1 METRHFYFD
10 KHHVAGPRYFY
21 FDKYHTLLDWGLVLT
36 NKSIPEPEPK
46 TNYIQ
51 LDGVSGS
58 LDLTEA
64 LTGEVAYNDRTV
76 SATFSASCG
85 TYQEREAVRRRIAA
99 AIHGRK
105 VQIIEPDDPEH
116 YFLGRVTVKDG
127 TRHASYSTFTLEAV
141 CEPWRYALA
150 ESTRRVEVT
159 AGNPQ
164 DVVIENTGVKTLCP
178 DIQVEGAVTLTFEGG
193 TVDLATGAY
202 KVADIK
208 LRQGDNVVG
217 VSGTGAVTFTYRE
230 ATL

>member
-1 METRHFYFD
+1 MEMRHFYF
-10 KHHVAGPRYFY
+10 G
-21 FDKYHTLLDWGLVLT
+21 KYHTWNDWGLVLT
-36 NKSIPEPEPK
+36 DKSIPDPEPK

-58 LDLTEA
+58 LDITEA
-64 LTGEVAYNDRTV
+64 LTGEVAYNDRTIA
-76 SATFSASCG
+76 ATFSASCG
-85 TYQEREAVRRRIAA
+85 NYQEREAVRRQMAA

-116 YFLGRVTVKDG
+116 YFLGRVTIKDG
-127 TRHASYSTFTLEAV
+127 TRHASYSTFTLEAI
-141 CEPWRYALA
+141 CEPWRYAME

-159 AGNPQ
+159 AANPQ
-164 DVVIENTGVKTLCP
+164 DVVFHNSGVKTLCP

-193 TVDLATGAY
+193 TVDLQTGTY

-208 LRQGDNVVG
+208 LRHGDSVVG
-217 VSGTGAVTFTYRE
+217 VSGAGAVTFTYRE

>member
-1 METRHFYFD
+1 MEKKHFLFDERHTREERHFYFD
-10 KHHVAGPRYFY
+10 R
-21 FDKYHTLLDWGLVLT
+21 YHTFYDWGLVLT
-36 NKSIPEPEPK
+36 DKSLPEPEPK

-64 LTGEVAYNDRTV
+64 LTGEVAYADRIV
-76 SATFSASCG
+76 SATFSASYG
-85 TYQEREAVRRRIAA
+85 SYQWREAMRRQIVAA
-99 AIHGRK
+99 LHGRK

-141 CEPWRYALA
+141 CEPWRYARE

-159 AGNPQ
+159 ASKPQ
-164 DVVIENTGVKTLCP
+164 DVVIVNSGVKTLCP
-178 DIQVEGAVTLTFEGG
+178 DIQVEGTVKLTFDGAS
-193 TVDLATGAY
+193 VDLTTGSY

-208 LRQGDNVVG
+208 LRQGSNVVG
-217 VSGTGAVTFTYRE
+217 VSGSGTVTFTYRE

>member
-1 METRHFYFD
+1 METRHFCFD
-10 KHHVAGPRYFY
+10 EHHTRGPRYFY
-21 FDKYHTLLDWGLVLT
+21 FGKYHTFQDWGLVLT
-36 NKSIPEPEPK
+36 DKSIPDPEPK

-51 LDGVSGS
+51 LDGVSGT

-64 LTGEVAYNDRTV
+64 LTGEVAYADRII

-85 TYQEREAVRRRIAA
+85 TYQWREAVRRQIAA
-99 AIHGRK
+99 ALHGRK

-116 YFLGRVTVKDG
+116 YFLGRVTIKDG
-127 TRHASYSTFTLEAV
+127 TRHASFSTFTIEAV
-141 CEPWRYALA
+141 CEPWRYAM
-150 ESTRRVEVT
+150 EETSRRVEVT
-159 AGNPQ
+159 AGNSQ
-164 DVVIENTGVKTLCP
+164 DVVITNGGVKTLTP
-178 DIQVEGAVTLTFEGG
+178 DIVVEGTVKLTFGG
-193 TVDLATGAY
+193 ASVDLSTGSY

>member
-1 METRHFYFD
+1 MEMRH
-10 KHHVAGPRYFY
+10 FY
-21 FDKYHTLLDWGLVLT
+21 FDKYHTFHDWGLVLT
-36 NKSIPEPEPK
+36 DKSIPDPEPK

-64 LTGEVAYNDRTV
+64 LTGEVAYNDRTIA
-76 SATFSASCG
+76 ATFSASCG
-85 TYQEREAVRRRIAA
+85 TYQEREAVRRQIAA

-116 YFLGRVTVKDG
+116 YFLGRVIVKDG

-141 CEPWRYALA
+141 CEPWRYARA
-150 ESTRRVEVT
+150 ESTRRVEAT
-159 AGNPQ
+159 ANQQ
-164 DVVIENTGVKTLCP
+164 DVVIENQGVKTLCP
-178 DIQVEGAVTLTFEGG
+178 DIRVEGTVTLTYEGAS
-193 TVDLATGAY
+193 VQLQTGSY

-208 LRQGDNVVG
+208 LRQGANVVG
-217 VSGTGAVTFTYRE
+217 VSGNGTVTFTYRE